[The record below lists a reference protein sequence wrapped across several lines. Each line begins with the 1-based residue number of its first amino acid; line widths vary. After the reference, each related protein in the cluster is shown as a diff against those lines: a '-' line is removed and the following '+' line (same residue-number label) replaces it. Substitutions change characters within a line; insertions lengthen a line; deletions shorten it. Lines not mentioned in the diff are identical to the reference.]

1 MNSFPIFVINMK
13 CSSERWESTSSN
25 LKELG
30 LSVTR
35 FDATV
40 GCELSEDEIKQWYDP
55 AANRKYH
62 HRNLTIGEIG
72 CYISHKRLWQKM
84 VDEEIPYCL
93 ILEDDLCIDK
103 TLPFTLQHIEQLHG
117 WEMIKLFD
125 NRNNRFVD
133 SKSLDDSTTLGNFL
147 KVPNCAAAYA
157 LSLSGAKK
165 LLKRQL
171 FFRAVDVDMQIHS
184 EVGISVLGIRPY
196 PFTQNKAF
204 NSEIEAVN
212 SGRHS
217 NHSTF
222 WRNLKFRLKMY
233 FERKKLSA
241 DLTKITSL

>member
-1 MNSFPIFVINMK
+1 MNSFPIFIINMK

-40 GCELSEDEIKQWYDP
+40 GCELSEDEIKLWYDP
-55 AANRKYH
+55 VANRKHH

-72 CYISHKRLWQKM
+72 CYISHKRIWQKM
-84 VDEEIPYCL
+84 VEEKIPHCL
-93 ILEDDLCIDK
+93 ILEDDLCIDE
-103 TLPFTLQHIEQLHG
+103 TLPSVLQHIDQLRG

-125 NRNNRFVD
+125 SRNKGFID
-133 SKSLDDSTTLGNFL
+133 SKTLDSNTSIGNFL

-165 LLKRQL
+165 LLQRKL
-171 FFRAVDVDMQIHS
+171 FFRAVDVDMQIHT
-184 EVGISVLGIRPY
+184 EVGISVTGIRPY
-196 PFTQNKAF
+196 PFTQDKAF

-222 WRNLKFRLKMY
+222 WRNLKFRVKMY

-241 DLTKITSL
+241 DLTKITRL